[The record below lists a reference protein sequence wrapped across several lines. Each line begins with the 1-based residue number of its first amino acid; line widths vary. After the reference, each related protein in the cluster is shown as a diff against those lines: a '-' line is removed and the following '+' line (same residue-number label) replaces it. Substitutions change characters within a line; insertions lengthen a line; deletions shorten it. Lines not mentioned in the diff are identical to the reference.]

1 MILTLNRKTHK
12 AYNRV
17 REQNSLKGLL
27 GFDLHGKT
35 VGVIGTGNI
44 GKAFAKIVL
53 GFGCKVLALI

>member
-1 MILTLNRKTHK
+1 
-12 AYNRV
+12 
-17 REQNSLKGLL
+17 L

-53 GFGCKVLALI
+53 GFGCKVLAFDINKDQNGNLELQYELDEVILNT